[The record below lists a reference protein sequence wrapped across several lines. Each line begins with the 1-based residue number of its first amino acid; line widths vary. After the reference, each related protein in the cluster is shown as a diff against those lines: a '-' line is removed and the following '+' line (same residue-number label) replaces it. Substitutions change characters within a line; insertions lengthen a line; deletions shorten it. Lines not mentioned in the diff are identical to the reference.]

1 MSHFETRARRLRRD
15 TDRKTN
21 GWRLCEAAPTTD
33 FVTFLTVHHLTTRAG
48 SGLRLLCLQR
58 FMGTMDN
65 WDPAVAEPLADPD
78 GNEPGSCAA
87 FVDRLMQPRRIAPV
101 SASLIRRAST
111 LVVNGIY
118 DEMLP
123 VRDSYWLSENLPDAV
138 LLTTGRASLLQF
150 HRSVT
155 RQAAA
160 FLESESAFA
169 PC

>member
-1 MSHFETRARRLRRD
+1 
-15 TDRKTN
+15 
-21 GWRLCEAAPTTD
+21 
-33 FVTFLTVHHLTTRAG
+33 
-48 SGLRLLCLQR
+48 
-58 FMGTMDN
+58 MDN

-87 FVDRLMQPRRIAPV
+87 FVDRLMQRRRIAPV

-138 LLTTGRASLLQF
+138 LLTTGRGSLLQF

>member
-1 MSHFETRARRLRRD
+1 M
-15 TDRKTN
+15 
-21 GWRLCEAAPTTD
+21 
-33 FVTFLTVHHLTTRAG
+33 
-48 SGLRLLCLQR
+48 
-58 FMGTMDN
+58 
-65 WDPAVAEPLADPD
+65 
-78 GNEPGSCAA
+78 
-87 FVDRLMQPRRIAPV
+87 

-118 DEMLP
+118 DAMLP

-160 FLESESAFA
+160 FLESIAARDDVAVHLERGAIESHRGRGCERGSFEGDQTGI
-169 PC
+169 PSV